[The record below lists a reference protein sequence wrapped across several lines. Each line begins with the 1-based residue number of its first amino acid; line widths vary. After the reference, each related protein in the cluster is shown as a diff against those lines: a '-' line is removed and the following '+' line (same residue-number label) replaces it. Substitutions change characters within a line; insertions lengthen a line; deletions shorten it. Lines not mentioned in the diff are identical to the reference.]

1 MPGQVWV
8 ADVTPLA
15 DAQYIRTL
23 AETLDTLPE
32 QVIRYRLPDLTI
44 VYCNK
49 SWASWYDL
57 EPHEAIGRTLDEFL
71 SEDGKAGLASQ
82 LARLGPDNVVVRDTV
97 VRDVPNSPGQ
107 WVEWVDRYMP
117 DPDGDEIVAVGRD
130 VTARHLAETRLA
142 DSETRFR
149 TLADESTDVMFH
161 FVLAPYP
168 HFDYMSPSVENVLG
182 YPPSF
187 FLDDFTEFLKI
198 LSDDDRE
205 LIDRAFRG
213 EVLPERAD
221 FHLRQANGS
230 TVIGEMQIRT
240 FAGGLQGVGR
250 DVTELRKLQQSL
262 NDLALR
268 DPLTGLANRRLL
280 KELLD
285 TDLARTKRNGVPL
298 AVAYLDLD
306 DFKIVNDSH
315 GHEAGDIVL
324 CETARRV
331 LAVVRGADIVAR
343 LGGDE
348 FVIVYEPK
356 DPNSDNLVP
365 RLEEVLSEPIL
376 VRIGISV
383 SCPASIGVADTRTT
397 GYDAAALV
405 AAADAAMYRVK
416 REHHR
421 DSRRTA
427 VVVR

>member
-1 MPGQVWV
+1 
-8 ADVTPLA
+8 VTPLA

-23 AETLDTLPE
+23 AETLDALPE
-32 QVIRYRLPDLTI
+32 QVVRYRLPDLTI
-44 VYCNK
+44 VYCNAA
-49 SWASWYDL
+49 WATWYHLDPSEVL
-57 EPHEAIGRTLDEFL
+57 GRTLDEFL
-71 SEDGKAGLASQ
+71 SEDGKAGLAAQ
-82 LARLGPDNVVVRDTV
+82 LSRLGPDNLVVLDTV
-97 VRDVPNSPGQ
+97 VRDAPNAPGQ

-117 DPDGDEIVAVGRD
+117 DPGGDEVLAVGRD
-130 VTARHLAETRLA
+130 VTARHLAEARLA
-142 DSETRFR
+142 ESETRFR

-168 HFDYMSPSVENVLG
+168 HFDYMSPSVENIVG

-187 FLDDFTEFLKI
+187 FLDDFSQFLDI
-198 LSDDDRE
+198 LSDEDRE

-213 EVLPERAD
+213 EMLPARSD
-221 FHLRQANGS
+221 FHLRHANGS
-230 TVIGEMQIRT
+230 IVVGEMQMRS
-240 FAGGLQGVGR
+240 FDGGLQGVGR
-250 DVTELRKLQQSL
+250 DVTELRSLQQSL

-285 TDLARTKRNGVPL
+285 TDLARTQRNGSPL

-324 CETARRV
+324 CETARRL

-356 DPNSDNLVP
+356 DPSADNLIQ
-365 RLEEVLSEPIL
+365 RLEKVLSEPIL
-376 VRIGISV
+376 VRIDTFV
-383 SCPASIGVADTRTT
+383 TCRASIGVADTRTT
-397 GYDAAALV
+397 GYDAGALV

-416 REHHR
+416 RAHHR
-421 DSRRTA
+421 ESRRA
-427 VVVR
+427 VPAR

>member
-1 MPGQVWV
+1 M
-8 ADVTPLA
+8 TPLA

-23 AETLDTLPE
+23 AETLDALPE
-32 QVIRYRLPDLTI
+32 QVVRYRLPDLTI
-44 VYCNK
+44 VYCNAA
-49 SWASWYDL
+49 WATWYHLDPTEVL
-57 EPHEAIGRTLDEFL
+57 GRTLDEFL
-71 SEDGKAGLASQ
+71 SEDGKAGLAAQ
-82 LARLGPDNVVVRDTV
+82 LARLGPDNLVVRDTV
-97 VRDVPNSPGQ
+97 VRDVPNAPGQ

-117 DPDGDEIVAVGRD
+117 DPSGDEVLAVGRD
-130 VTARHLAETRLA
+130 VTARHLAEARLA
-142 DSETRFR
+142 ESETRFR

-168 HFDYMSPSVENVLG
+168 HFDYMSPSVENIVG

-187 FLDDFTEFLKI
+187 FLDDFSQFLDI

-213 EVLPERAD
+213 EVLPTRSD
-221 FHLRQANGS
+221 FHLRHANGS
-230 TVIGEMQIRT
+230 IVVGEMQMRS
-240 FAGGLQGVGR
+240 FDGGLQGVGR
-250 DVTELRKLQQSL
+250 DVTELRRLQQSL

-285 TDLARTKRNGVPL
+285 TDLARTQRNGSPL

-324 CETARRV
+324 CETARRL

-356 DPNSDNLVP
+356 DPSADNLIQ
-365 RLEEVLSEPIL
+365 RLEKVLSEPIL
-376 VRIGISV
+376 VRIDTSV
-383 SCPASIGVADTRTT
+383 KCRASIGVADTRTT
-397 GYDAAALV
+397 GYDAGALV

-416 REHHR
+416 RAHHR
-421 DSRRTA
+421 DSRRA
-427 VVVR
+427 VPAR